1 MISCRVVPAIIST
14 RRFKLALAFLVWNA
28 LGLVI
33 ALQLYSASNFA
44 GRAISLGQLLR
55 WQLIDCNA
63 WALLTPAIFWLT
75 RRFFPDGTAKSML
88 RTGLVHC
95 GAAAVCVFLQP
106 LIVTVLQ
113 QAIPAMGTEI
123 RTFALTYAYALNM
136 YFVLLVLV
144 YAQVFLVALVVESF
158 RRYRTGR
165 ERAERLERHLAEA
178 RLEALQMQLQPHFL
192 FNTLNAIAS
201 LIHSNPAQADKMVSR
216 LGDLLRAALNHSHLH
231 EVTLAEELAFLQK
244 YLDIEQVRFGD
255 RLKVHF
261 DIDDRA
267 RDVLVPNLILQPLV
281 ENAIRHGISQRPG
294 PGRIEITARTG
305 ADETTVDLEVCD
317 DGVGLLAS
325 NQAGSGVG
333 LDNTRAR
340 LEQLYGNE
348 AFRLELEPRKGGG
361 VRAALTIPLIRE
373 PVADLSTAADSP
385 VLNARGVRLG
395 QPLSQSPTPAR

>member
-1 MISCRVVPAIIST
+1 MPGIIST
-14 RRFKLALAFLVWNA
+14 RKFKLALAFLVWNA
-28 LGLVI
+28 LGLVV
-33 ALQLYSASNFA
+33 AFQHYSAANFA
-44 GRAISLGQLLR
+44 GRSIPLGHLIR

-63 WALLTPAIFWLT
+63 WALLTPGIFWLT

-88 RTGLVHC
+88 RAGLAHC
-95 GAAAVCVFLQP
+95 AAAAVCVFLQP
-106 LIVTVLQ
+106 LLVAALQ
-113 QAIPAMGTEI
+113 QIIPAAGTEV
-123 RTFALTYAYALNM
+123 RSFAQTYAYALNM

-144 YAQVFLVALVVESF
+144 YGQVLLVALVVESF

-255 RLKVHF
+255 RLTVRF
-261 DIDDRA
+261 EIDERV

-294 PGRIEITARTG
+294 PGCIGITARTG

-325 NQAGSGVG
+325 NQPGSGVG

-340 LEQLYGNE
+340 LEQLYGE
-348 AFRLELEPRKGGG
+348 AAFRLELQPRPAGG
-361 VRAALTIPLIRE
+361 VRAALTLPLIRE
-373 PVADLSTAADSP
+373 PVAGAEPPAPAATG
-385 VLNARGVRLG
+385 AAAVRPGIMLDH
-395 QPLSQSPTPAR
+395 PLPQGATPAR

>member
-1 MISCRVVPAIIST
+1 MPGIIST
-14 RRFKLALAFLVWNA
+14 RKFKLALTLLVWNA

-33 ALQLYSASNFA
+33 ALQLFSAANFA
-44 GRAISLGQLLR
+44 GRAIPFGQLIR

-63 WALLTPAIFWLT
+63 WALLTPGIFWLT
-75 RRFFPDGTAKSML
+75 RRFFPDGTAKSMV
-88 RTGLVHC
+88 RAGLVHC
-95 GAAAVCVFLQP
+95 SAAAVGVFLQP
-106 LIVTVLQ
+106 LLVAVLQ
-113 QAIPAMGTEI
+113 QAVPAMGTEV
-123 RTFALTYAYALNM
+123 RSFAVTYAYALNM

-144 YAQVFLVALVVESF
+144 YAQVLLVALVVESF

-231 EVTLAEELAFLQK
+231 EVTLAEELSFLEK

-261 DIDDRA
+261 EIDDRV

-281 ENAIRHGISQRPG
+281 ENAIRHGIAQRPG
-294 PGRIEITARTG
+294 PGRLEITARTG

-317 DGVGLLAS
+317 DGVGLLGS
-325 NQAGSGVG
+325 QQSGSGVG

-340 LEQLYGNE
+340 LEQLYGDA
-348 AFRLELEPRKGGG
+348 AFRLELQPRQGGG

-373 PVADLSTAADSP
+373 PIADPAVIVRVTPTAAPGMMLD
-385 VLNARGVRLG
+385 
-395 QPLSQSPTPAR
+395 QPLPHGATPAR